1 MARGKTAKTKKAK
14 PAKRPA
20 ARVIL
25 LNRRE
30 LARALRVSEP
40 TIDAWIARGCPVAA
54 RGLNGVAYRFDAEKV
69 VTWRTAEK
77 RQQAAESGDRREFI
91 SQLQLRLEGG
101 EGDGGAL
108 SPKEQSLLYGAIVD
122 RQNAARMRGEYCLAV
137 NVEAAF
143 EQTFKELAD
152 AHQSLPDQLAA
163 ECGLDVETTARL
175 RSKIDDF
182 QEMLRQRFAALGE
195 KGVSDAA

>member
-69 VTWRTAEK
+69 LAWRTAER
-77 RQQAAESGDRREFI
+77 RQDAAESGERREFI

-101 EGDGGAL
+101 EGEGEKM
-108 SPKEQSLLYGAIVD
+108 SPKDQKVLWEAV
-122 RQNAARMRGEYCLAV
+122 AARMKAAQMRGEFCLATD
-137 NVEAAF
+137 VEA
-143 EQTFKELAD
+143 EREETFKELA
-152 AHQSLPDQLAA
+152 AALQSLPEQLAD
-163 ECGLDVETTARL
+163 ECGLAIEAAAHL

-182 QEMLRQRFAALGE
+182 QEMLRRRFAE
-195 KGVSDAA
+195 PSDKGVSDAA